1 MFHHFCFSIST
12 YFFILTSFYSD
23 EMYFVHYLFYCS
35 FRIFLYINVLVK
47 FISLNTHII
56 ILLFSLLYI
65 IVLEMNFV
73 SLTKFLIEE
82 FSSKLEKSF
91 RFNIL
96 IIPQAVSI
104 RPSSFY
110 CLIFSIENT
119 ISSIKEA
126 YR

>member
-1 MFHHFCFSIST
+1 M
-12 YFFILTSFYSD
+12 
-23 EMYFVHYLFYCS
+23 
-35 FRIFLYINVLVK
+35 LVK